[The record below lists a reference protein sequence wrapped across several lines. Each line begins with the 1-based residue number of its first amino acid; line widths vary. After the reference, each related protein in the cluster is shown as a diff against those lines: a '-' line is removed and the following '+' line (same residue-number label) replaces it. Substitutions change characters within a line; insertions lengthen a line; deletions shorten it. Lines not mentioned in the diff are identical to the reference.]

1 MSFLNCYV
9 FALLHR
15 KYTEFLGTRCRLGWL
30 KLMRWNVYRL
40 IAVDVACIICA
51 KCVELSYNDL
61 KEKFT
66 NIHFCTPTYIYNSG
80 ATLTKC

>member
-1 MSFLNCYV
+1 MIV
-9 FALLHR
+9 WQ
-15 KYTEFLGTRCRLGWL
+15 TRCRLGWL

-51 KCVELSYNDL
+51 KCVELSYNNL